1 MNKTP
6 GPAFKQLLS
15 KEAVGD
21 DRFASSPYKKEA
33 GETQKN

>member
-1 MNKTP
+1 MSKTP

-21 DRFASSPYKKEA
+21 DRFASSPHRKEA